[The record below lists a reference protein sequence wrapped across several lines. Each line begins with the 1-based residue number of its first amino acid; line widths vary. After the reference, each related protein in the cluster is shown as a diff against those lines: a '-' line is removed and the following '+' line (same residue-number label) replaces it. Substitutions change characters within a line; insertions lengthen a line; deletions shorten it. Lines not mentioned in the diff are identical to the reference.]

1 MNSYQNYE
9 LLCRIADD
17 IIYGYNYKDIKKKLE
32 NDQYEPFKTS
42 NKTRERQWQY
52 YKEATALLKVEFDEE
67 KKELRNVL
75 YERYLSLY
83 KTCVSR
89 NEMNTAL
96 NSLKEMAKL
105 MGLNEA
111 DKIDITSNNNIVID
125 FSFDNANSEDESQN
139 DGNAEESVEV
149 AKQ

>member
-1 MNSYQNYE
+1 MNTYQNYE
-9 LLCRIADD
+9 LLCKIADD
-17 IIYGYNYKDIKKKLE
+17 IIVGYTWKDIKQKIE
-32 NDQYEPFKTS
+32 SDQYKPFKTS

-52 YKEATALLKVEFDEE
+52 YKEATALLKVEFEEE

-96 NSLKEMAKL
+96 NSLKEIAKL

-111 DKIDITSNNNIVID
+111 DKVDLTSENKIVID
-125 FSFDNANSEDESQN
+125 FSFDNADSEDEPQD

-149 AKQ
+149 AK

>member
-1 MNSYQNYE
+1 MNTYQNYE
-9 LLCRIADD
+9 LLCKIADD
-17 IIYGYNYKDIKKKLE
+17 IIVGYTWKDIKKKIE
-32 NDQYEPFKTS
+32 TDQYNPFKTS

-52 YKEATALLKVEFDEE
+52 YKEATALLKVEFEEE

-75 YERYLSLY
+75 YERYLNLY

-96 NSLKEMAKL
+96 NSLKEIAKL

-111 DKIDITSNNNIVID
+111 DKVDVTSENKIVID
-125 FSFDNANSEDESQN
+125 FSFDNADSEDEPQD

-149 AKQ
+149 TK

>member
-1 MNSYQNYE
+1 MNTYQNYE
-9 LLCRIADD
+9 LLCKIADD
-17 IIYGYNYKDIKKKLE
+17 IIVGYTWKDIKKKIDT
-32 NDQYEPFKTS
+32 DQYNPFKTS
-42 NKTRERQWQY
+42 NKTRERKWQY
-52 YKEATALLKVEFDEE
+52 YKEATALLKVEFEEE

-96 NSLKEMAKL
+96 NSLKEIAKL

-111 DKIDITSNNNIVID
+111 DKVDVTSENKIIID
-125 FSFDNANSEDESQN
+125 FSFDDADSEDKPKD

-149 AKQ
+149 AK

>member
-9 LLCRIADD
+9 LLCKIADD
-17 IIYGYNYKDIKKKLE
+17 IIVGYTWKDIKKKIE
-32 NDQYEPFKTS
+32 ADKYEPFKTS

-52 YKEATALLKVEFDEE
+52 YKEATALLKVEFEEE

-96 NSLKEMAKL
+96 NSLKEIAKL

-111 DKIDITSNNNIVID
+111 DKVDVTSENKIIID
-125 FSFDNANSEDESQN
+125 FTFDDADSEDEPKD

-149 AKQ
+149 AK

>member
-1 MNSYQNYE
+1 MNTYQNYE
-9 LLCRIADD
+9 LLCKIADD
-17 IIYGYNYKDIKKKLE
+17 IIVGYTWKDIKKKIE
-32 NDQYEPFKTS
+32 TDQYEPFKTS

-52 YKEATALLKVEFDEE
+52 YKEATALLKVEFEEE

-96 NSLKEMAKL
+96 NSLKEIAKL

-111 DKIDITSNNNIVID
+111 DKVDVTSENKIVID
-125 FSFDNANSEDESQN
+125 FSFDNADSEDEPQD

-149 AKQ
+149 AQ

>member
-1 MNSYQNYE
+1 MNTYQNYE
-9 LLCRIADD
+9 LLCKIADD
-17 IIYGYNYKDIKKKLE
+17 IIVGYTWKDIKKKIE
-32 NDQYEPFKTS
+32 TDQYDPFKTS

-52 YKEATALLKVEFDEE
+52 YKEATALLKVEFEEE

-96 NSLKEMAKL
+96 NSLKEIAKL

-111 DKIDITSNNNIVID
+111 DKVDVTSENKIVID
-125 FSFDNANSEDESQN
+125 FSFDNADSEDEPQD

-149 AKQ
+149 AQ

>member
-1 MNSYQNYE
+1 MNTYQNYE
-9 LLCRIADD
+9 LLCKIADD
-17 IIYGYNYKDIKKKLE
+17 IIVGYTWKDIKKKIE
-32 NDQYEPFKTS
+32 TDQYESFKTS

-52 YKEATALLKVEFDEE
+52 YKEATALLKVEFEEE

-83 KTCVSR
+83 KTCISR

-96 NSLKEMAKL
+96 NSLKEIAKL

-111 DKIDITSNNNIVID
+111 DKVDLTSENKIVID
-125 FSFDNANSEDESQN
+125 FTFDNADSEDEHQD

-149 AKQ
+149 AK

>member
-1 MNSYQNYE
+1 MNTYQNYE
-9 LLCRIADD
+9 LLCKIADD
-17 IIYGYNYKDIKKKLE
+17 IIVGYTWKDIKKKIE
-32 NDQYEPFKTS
+32 TDQYEPFKTS

-52 YKEATALLKVEFDEE
+52 YKEATALLKVEFEEE

-83 KTCVSR
+83 KTCISR
-89 NEMNTAL
+89 GEMNTAL
-96 NSLKEMAKL
+96 NSLKEIAKL

-111 DKIDITSNNNIVID
+111 DKVDVTSENKIVID
-125 FSFDNANSEDESQN
+125 FSFENADSEDEPQD

-149 AKQ
+149 AK

>member
-1 MNSYQNYE
+1 MNTYQNYE
-9 LLCRIADD
+9 LLCKIADD
-17 IIYGYNYKDIKKKLE
+17 IIVGYTWKDIKKKIE
-32 NDQYEPFKTS
+32 TDQYNPFKTS

-52 YKEATALLKVEFDEE
+52 YKEATALLKVEFEEE

-83 KTCVSR
+83 KMCVSR

-96 NSLKEMAKL
+96 NSLKEIAKL

-111 DKIDITSNNNIVID
+111 DKVDVTSENKIVID
-125 FSFDNANSEDESQN
+125 FSFDNADSEDEPQD

-149 AKQ
+149 AQ

>member
-1 MNSYQNYE
+1 MNTYQTYE
-9 LLCRIADD
+9 LLCKIADD
-17 IIYGYNYKDIKKKLE
+17 IIVGYTWKDIKKKIE
-32 NDQYEPFKTS
+32 TDQYNPFKTS
-42 NKTRERQWQY
+42 NKTREREWQY
-52 YKEATALLKVEFDEE
+52 YKEATALLKVEFEEE

-96 NSLKEMAKL
+96 NSLKEIAKL

-111 DKIDITSNNNIVID
+111 DKVDVTSENKIVID
-125 FSFDNANSEDESQN
+125 FSFEDAESEDEPKD

-149 AKQ
+149 AK

>member
-1 MNSYQNYE
+1 MNTYQNYE
-9 LLCRIADD
+9 LLCKIADD
-17 IIYGYNYKDIKKKLE
+17 IIVGYTWKDIKKKIE
-32 NDQYEPFKTS
+32 TDQYEPFKTS

-52 YKEATALLKVEFDEE
+52 YKEATALLKVEFEEE

-96 NSLKEMAKL
+96 NSLKEIAKL

-111 DKIDITSNNNIVID
+111 DKVDVTSENKIVID
-125 FSFDNANSEDESQN
+125 FSFDNADSEDEPKD

-149 AKQ
+149 AK

>member
-1 MNSYQNYE
+1 MNTYQNYE
-9 LLCRIADD
+9 LLCKIADD
-17 IIYGYNYKDIKKKLE
+17 IIVGYTWKDIKKKIE
-32 NDQYEPFKTS
+32 TDKYEPFKTS

-52 YKEATALLKVEFDEE
+52 YKEATALLKVEFEEE

-83 KTCVSR
+83 KTCISR

-96 NSLKEMAKL
+96 NSLKEIAKL

-111 DKIDITSNNNIVID
+111 DKVDVTSENKIVID
-125 FSFDNANSEDESQN
+125 FSFDNADSEDEHQD
-139 DGNAEESVEV
+139 DGNAKESVEV
-149 AKQ
+149 AK

>member
-1 MNSYQNYE
+1 MNTYQNYE
-9 LLCRIADD
+9 LLCKIADD
-17 IIYGYNYKDIKKKLE
+17 IIVGYTWKDIKKKIE
-32 NDQYEPFKTS
+32 TDQYEPFKTS

-52 YKEATALLKVEFDEE
+52 YKEATALLKVEFEEE

-96 NSLKEMAKL
+96 NSLKEIAKL

-111 DKIDITSNNNIVID
+111 DKVDVTSENKIIID
-125 FSFDNANSEDESQN
+125 FSFDDADSEDEPKD

-149 AKQ
+149 AK

>member
-1 MNSYQNYE
+1 MNTYQNYE
-9 LLCRIADD
+9 LLCKIADD
-17 IIYGYNYKDIKKKLE
+17 IIVGYTWKDIKKKIE
-32 NDQYEPFKTS
+32 TDQYEPFKTS

-52 YKEATALLKVEFDEE
+52 YKEATALLKVEFEEE

-96 NSLKEMAKL
+96 NSLKEIAKL

-111 DKIDITSNNNIVID
+111 DKVDVTSENKIVID
-125 FSFDNANSEDESQN
+125 FSFDNADSEDEPQD

-149 AKQ
+149 AK

>member
-1 MNSYQNYE
+1 MNTYQNYE
-9 LLCRIADD
+9 LLCKIADD
-17 IIYGYNYKDIKKKLE
+17 IIVGYTWKDIKKKIE
-32 NDQYEPFKTS
+32 TDQYNPFKTS

-52 YKEATALLKVEFDEE
+52 YKEATALLKVEFEEE

-96 NSLKEMAKL
+96 NSLKEIAKL

-111 DKIDITSNNNIVID
+111 DKVDVTSENKIVID
-125 FSFDNANSEDESQN
+125 FTFDDADSEDEPQD

-149 AKQ
+149 AK

>member
-1 MNSYQNYE
+1 MNTYQNYE
-9 LLCRIADD
+9 LLCKIADD
-17 IIYGYNYKDIKKKLE
+17 IIVGYTWKDIKKKIE
-32 NDQYEPFKTS
+32 TDQYEPFKTS

-52 YKEATALLKVEFDEE
+52 YKEATALLKVEFEEE

-83 KTCVSR
+83 KTCISR

-96 NSLKEMAKL
+96 NSLKEIAKL

-111 DKIDITSNNNIVID
+111 DKVDVTSENKIVID
-125 FSFDNANSEDESQN
+125 FSFDDADSEDEPQN

-149 AKQ
+149 AK

>member
-1 MNSYQNYE
+1 MNTYQTYE
-9 LLCRIADD
+9 LLCKIADD
-17 IIYGYNYKDIKKKLE
+17 IIVGYTWKDIKKKIE
-32 NDQYEPFKTS
+32 TDQYNPFKTS

-52 YKEATALLKVEFDEE
+52 YKEATALLKVEFEEE

-96 NSLKEMAKL
+96 NSLKEIAKL

-111 DKIDITSNNNIVID
+111 DKVID
-125 FSFDNANSEDESQN
+125 CVRGNFWVKLSFHNIPVFHFDCYNWIL
-139 DGNAEESVEV
+139 V
-149 AKQ
+149 

>member
-1 MNSYQNYE
+1 MNTYQTYE
-9 LLCRIADD
+9 LLCKIADD
-17 IIYGYNYKDIKKKLE
+17 IIVGYTWKDIKKKIE
-32 NDQYEPFKTS
+32 TDQYNPFKTS

-52 YKEATALLKVEFDEE
+52 YKEATALLKVEFEEE

-96 NSLKEMAKL
+96 NSLKEIAKL

-111 DKIDITSNNNIVID
+111 DKVDVTSENKIVID
-125 FSFDNANSEDESQN
+125 FSFEDAESEDEPKD

-149 AKQ
+149 AK